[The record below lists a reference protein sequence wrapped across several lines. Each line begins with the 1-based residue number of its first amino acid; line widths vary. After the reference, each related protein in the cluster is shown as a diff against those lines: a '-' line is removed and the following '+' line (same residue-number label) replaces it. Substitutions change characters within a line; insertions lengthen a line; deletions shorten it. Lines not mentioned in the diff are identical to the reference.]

1 MSVRKKMI
9 VVLIAAVVAGRPDTV
24 YTGDI
29 HNADGTLNERYVEYL
44 VSVGKKA
51 EESGGEKDD
60 GK

>member
-9 VVLIAAVVAGRPDTV
+9 VMLIAAVVAGRPDTV

-29 HNADGTLNERYVEYL
+29 HNEDGTLNERYVEYL
-44 VSVGKKA
+44 ESVGKTA
-51 EESGGEKDD
+51 EETGGEWND